1 MHYSAARY
9 IVAAARA
16 SWRKPAIRSLIS
28 PPGTSRKSDVVEVS
42 RVGLED
48 FVDRGLGQ
56 RRELLARF
64 LHRAQESLGVRVV
77 RADEEAV
84 VAGELHDVG
93 EHPLVGIGA
102 DPDVAMEV
110 LLGRALH
117 LGSVAHVLVAIVDPL
132 DPFAHP
138 S

>member
-1 MHYSAARY
+1 MHYIAARY
-9 IVAAARA
+9 IEAAA
-16 SWRKPAIRSLIS
+16 PATVTRRRSAARIS
-28 PPGTSRKSDVVEVS
+28 PPGNRRKSNVVEVA

-84 VAGELHDVG
+84 VASELHDVG
-93 EHPLVGIGA
+93 KHPLVGIGA
-102 DPDVAMEV
+102 DPDVA
-110 LLGRALH
+110 
-117 LGSVAHVLVAIVDPL
+117 
-132 DPFAHP
+132 
-138 S
+138 